1 MQAIRSS
8 ETSEIRLPTMLRDVR
23 TTITYK
29 AQMSQVKR
37 ANTSRANEVVQA
49 QYRALLSTRAWHGV
63 IIKQLHDNCLS
74 HLVVMFIKNYFAEVI
89 NVVPSTTHTRA
100 RAQHGGMIS
109 PFFPFVLRLKGSRR
123 GSMWTRGHTPGRQV

>member
-8 ETSEIRLPTMLRDVR
+8 ETSAIRLPTMLRDVR

-37 ANTSRANEVVQA
+37 VTPVVLRKWFGRMP
-49 QYRALLSTRAWHGV
+49 QYRALLSTRAWHGA

-74 HLVVMFIKNYFAEVI
+74 RLVVMFIKNYFAEVI

-100 RAQHGGMIS
+100 RAQNGGIIS
-109 PFFPFVLRLKGSRR
+109 PFVLRLKLSRR
-123 GSMWTRGHTPGRQV
+123 GSMWTRGYTPC